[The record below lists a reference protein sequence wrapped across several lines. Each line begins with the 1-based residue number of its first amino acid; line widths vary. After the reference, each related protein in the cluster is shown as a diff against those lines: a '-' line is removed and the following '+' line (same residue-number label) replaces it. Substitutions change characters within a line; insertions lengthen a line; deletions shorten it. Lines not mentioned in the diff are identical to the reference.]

1 MNYTGAHVFDYM
13 LNYTIFVP
21 DMNENK
27 FMKKAILNRINQI
40 NALIPEIKKLDETP
54 CTYDGGTW
62 PFYIDINGI
71 DIKNQFV
78 YIRENKSRRLIA
90 EYGYGFEKRYNVNKE
105 EGFGSLEELKWAL
118 SLILRTFKKEIKKQS

>member
-1 MNYTGAHVFDYM
+1 
-13 LNYTIFVP
+13 
-21 DMNENK
+21 MNENK
-27 FMKKAILNRINQI
+27 FMKKAILNRITQI
-40 NALIPEIKKLDETP
+40 NALLPEIKNLDETP

-71 DIKNQFV
+71 DIKNQLV
-78 YIRENKSRRLIA
+78 YRRENKSRN
-90 EYGYGFEKRYNVNKE
+90 GDGFEKRYNVNKE

>member
-1 MNYTGAHVFDYM
+1 
-13 LNYTIFVP
+13 
-21 DMNENK
+21 
-27 FMKKAILNRINQI
+27 MKKAILNRINQI

-54 CTYDGGTW
+54 CTYDGGTF

-71 DIKNQFV
+71 DVKNQFV

-90 EYGYGFEKRYNVNKE
+90 EYGYGFEKRYNVNKQ
-105 EGFGSLEELKWAL
+105 EGFGSVEELKWAL

>member
-27 FMKKAILNRINQI
+27 FMKKAILNRITQI
-40 NALIPEIKKLDETP
+40 NALLPEIKKLDETP

-78 YIRENKSRRLIA
+78 YIRENKSRN
-90 EYGYGFEKRYNVNKE
+90 GYGFEKRYNVNKE

-118 SLILRTFKKEIKKQS
+118 SLILKTFKKEIKKQS